1 MSISKIHTIQEK
13 NCFIG
18 IDLGGTSITI
28 GVIDDDGKSL
38 ARIVIPTQPEDDK
51 ETLIERLTEC
61 IQSVIQEAKISEKMV
76 RRVGLA
82 TPGTMD
88 IPNGILICPSN
99 LPRWRDFP
107 IRDALAESCGYPVTY
122 AHDASS
128 AAFGEYWMGAG
139 KYEQGLIL
147 LTLGTGI
154 GCGIVLNGHV
164 WTGTHSHGGEC
175 GHNLI
180 DITPNARWCNCGQRG
195 HLEAYASAT
204 GVIKRTCEMLDAG
217 VTSSLTER
225 VAAAEHRSNIPK
237 IVCEEAKKG
246 DKTALAIVD
255 ETAYYL
261 ACGLVSLIHTNDPS
275 CILFG
280 GAMTFGGKN
289 HTIGRRFLNK
299 IKKEVYSRIFVY
311 LAERIRIDYAELGS
325 KAGYLG
331 VAGLARQDWYQS
343 LETAQT
349 CLKPTCRPQ
358 KSVVS
363 VR

>member
-1 MSISKIHTIQEK
+1 MAVVSA
-13 NCFIG
+13 NNFIG

-28 GVIDDDGKSL
+28 GVIDDYGKSL
-38 ARIVIPTQPEDDK
+38 SRLSIATQPEDEK
-51 ETLIERLTEC
+51 ETLIERMTV
-61 IQSVIQEAKISEKMV
+61 QIQEAIQIAGILPTSI
-76 RRVGLA
+76 RQVGLA

-88 IPNGILICPSN
+88 IPRGILICPSN
-99 LPRWRDFP
+99 LPKWRNFP
-107 IRDALAESCGYPVTY
+107 IRDALSQACGFPVTY

-139 KYEQGLIL
+139 KGEHGLIL

-204 GVIKRTCEMLDAG
+204 GVIKRTREILDAG
-217 VTSSLTER
+217 VATSLVDR
-225 VAAAEHRSNIPK
+225 VAAISHKSEIPK
-237 IVCEEAKKG
+237 IICEEAEKG
-246 DKTALAIVD
+246 DKTSLAIVD

-280 GAMTFGGKN
+280 GAMTFGGKK
-289 HTIGRRFLNK
+289 HVIGRRFLNK
-299 IKKEVYSRIFVY
+299 IKKEVYSRIFAY
-311 LAERIRIDYAELGS
+311 LAERIRIDYAELGGQ
-325 KAGYLG
+325 AGYLG

-343 LETAQT
+343 QGQEEPNGL
-349 CLKPTCRPQ
+349 R
-358 KSVVS
+358 
-363 VR
+363 R